1 MKYNRLELAQIIYSQ
16 TLNSTSTKQL
26 AQEIA
31 AFLLNN
37 NLTDQLD
44 SIIRDVKL
52 IRQQNGILDVKV
64 ISRFPLNQLMLN
76 NINNL
81 LKQYYNNVKEIL
93 IEPIIDI
100 NIIGGVRLEMA
111 DSSLD
116 LSMSN
121 QLKSLLSLTKQK
133 RI

>member
-1 MKYNRLELAQIIYSQ
+1 MKYNRLELAQIIYGQ
-16 TLNSTSTKQL
+16 TLNSTDTKQL

-64 ISRFPLNQLMLN
+64 ISRYPINQSMLSS
-76 NINNL
+76 IKNL

-100 NIIGGVRLEMA
+100 NLIGGVRLEMA

>member
-31 AFLLNN
+31 AFLLSND
-37 NLTDQLD
+37 LTDQLD

-64 ISRFPLNQLMLN
+64 ISRFPLNQLMLS

>member
-64 ISRFPLNQLMLN
+64 ISRFPINQLMLS

-93 IEPIIDI
+93 IEQIIDI
-100 NIIGGVRLEMA
+100 NLIGGVRLEMA

>member
-64 ISRFPLNQLMLN
+64 ISRFPLNQLMLS

-93 IEPIIDI
+93 IEQIIDI
-100 NIIGGVRLEMA
+100 NLIGGVRLEMA

>member
-31 AFLLNN
+31 AFLLSND
-37 NLTDQLD
+37 LTDQLD

-64 ISRFPLNQLMLN
+64 ISRFPLNQLMLS

-93 IEPIIDI
+93 IEQIIDI
-100 NIIGGVRLEMA
+100 NLIGGVRLEMA

>member
-31 AFLLNN
+31 AFLLSN

-64 ISRFPLNQLMLN
+64 ISRFPLNQLMLS

-100 NIIGGVRLEMA
+100 NLIGGVRLEMA

>member
-64 ISRFPLNQLMLN
+64 ISRFPLNQLMLS

>member
-1 MKYNRLELAQIIYSQ
+1 MKYNRLELAQIIYGQ
-16 TLNSTSTKQL
+16 TLNSTDTKQL

-64 ISRFPLNQLMLN
+64 ISRYPINQSMFSS
-76 NINNL
+76 INNL

-93 IEPIIDI
+93 IEPIIDV
-100 NIIGGVRLEMA
+100 NLIGGVRLEMA

>member
-31 AFLLNN
+31 AFLLSN

>member
-64 ISRFPLNQLMLN
+64 ISRFPLNQLMLS

-100 NIIGGVRLEMA
+100 NLIGGVRLEMA

>member
-31 AFLLNN
+31 AFLLSN

-64 ISRFPLNQLMLN
+64 ISRFPLNQLMLS